1 MCRMIIYIQKNGV
14 EVRFE
19 LMEEVR
25 DLSFPS

>member
-1 MCRMIIYIQKNGV
+1 MCRMIIYILKSGV

-25 DLSFPS
+25 DLSLPS